1 MKAKWP
7 RYGAILKVKLA
18 STPPTPQPWVPI
30 QPPQIAF
37 RDHYNFFFLS
47 KYPRFIF
54 YTMHFTIKQPF
65 AQPKKISLEQ
75 PRARSVKGGKFKNS
89 KICVN
94 WLIRSDFH
102 TVKKTLT
109 FCGKSSQN
117 ETSDFNFNFLT
128 KNYPIWRLVMHQKAP
143 NNAGDEA
150 AGEEERSQA

>member
-1 MKAKWP
+1 
-7 RYGAILKVKLA
+7 
-18 STPPTPQPWVPI
+18 
-30 QPPQIAF
+30 
-37 RDHYNFFFLS
+37 
-47 KYPRFIF
+47 
-54 YTMHFTIKQPF
+54 MHFTIKQPF

-150 AGEEERSQA
+150 ACEEERSQA